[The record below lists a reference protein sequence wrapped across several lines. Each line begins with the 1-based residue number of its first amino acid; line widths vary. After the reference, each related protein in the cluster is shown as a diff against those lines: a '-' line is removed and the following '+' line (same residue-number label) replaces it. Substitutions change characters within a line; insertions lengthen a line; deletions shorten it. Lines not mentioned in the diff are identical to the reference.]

1 MIGDIVSTVTKESV
15 PRLASVRET
24 RPPVEFVAT
33 IENVTFPFVSLDET
47 VVVNVAVPPL
57 GVLVNSRPSKVPVKL
72 PRSLLSVTRLRVIIL
87 PAFAKLLPELLVILS
102 DVIPIRGANYCYDSS
117 QAISGVSCTI
127 CNCSIRIVVDRKP
140 YVSIYVPFAG

>member
-24 RPPVEFVAT
+24 RPPLEFVAT

-57 GVLVNSRPSKVPVKL
+57 VVLANSRPSKVPVKL

-87 PAFAKLLPELLVILS
+87 PSFAKLGLPGELVILR
-102 DVIPIRGANYCYDSS
+102 DVIPIRGA
-117 QAISGVSCTI
+117 
-127 CNCSIRIVVDRKP
+127 SIIVMILVRLSP
-140 YVSIYVPFAG
+140 RFPAPSATAVYV